1 MNFPPKENIVFKT
14 KLTSDTVAQRLFKI
28 CSGPHRTYNGQ
39 VNKSAFD
46 IKRVIT
52 GQNSFLP
59 KITGKIKSE
68 YEDTIIEVNMRINTG
83 VTVFLWIYLIG
94 TGLLGLFF
102 LPIFPNPISFI
113 PFVLFSFCFIMTVTL
128 FKRESK
134 KSKND
139 LQTLFEAE
147 ILDIAEL

>member
-14 KLTSDTVAQRLFKI
+14 KLTSDIVAQRIFKL
-28 CSGPHRTYNGQ
+28 CSGPHRTYDGQ

-46 IKRVIT
+46 IKRVII

-68 YEDTIIEVNMRINTG
+68 SEGTIIEIDMRINAG
-83 VTVFLWIYLIG
+83 VTVFLWVWFIG
-94 TGLLGLFF
+94 TGLLSLFF
-102 LPIFPNPISFI
+102 LPILPNPISFI
-113 PFVLFSFCFIMTVTL
+113 PIALFAFCYVMMVTL
-128 FKRESK
+128 FNRESK

-139 LQTLFEAE
+139 LQTLFDAE
-147 ILDIAEL
+147 IIDINKL

>member
-14 KLTSDTVAQRLFKI
+14 RITSDTVAQRLFII
-28 CSGPHRTYNGQ
+28 CSGPHRTYDGQ
-39 VNKSAFD
+39 INKSTFD

-59 KITGKIKSE
+59 KISGKIKCE
-68 YEDTIIEVNMRINTG
+68 NEDTIIEVAMRINTG
-83 VTVFLWIYLIG
+83 VTVFLWIWFIG

-113 PFVLFSFCFIMTVTL
+113 PFVLFAFCFIMMVTL

-139 LQTLFEAE
+139 LQALFEAE
-147 ILDIAEL
+147 ILDINKL